1 MMIMPLPQSFLDEL
15 IYRCDIVE
23 VISRYVS
30 LKKSGS
36 GYVGLC
42 PFHNEK
48 TPSFSVSGDK
58 QFFHCFGCGEGG
70 NVITFIMKEENLP
83 FMDAVKMLAD
93 MYGMTVP
100 EDDGDT
106 DAARRRR
113 ERLLSLNKEAARF
126 FHSCLTAAE
135 GREALEYLLGRG
147 LSKKTII
154 SFGLGY
160 APADWDRLSSAM
172 LKKGYTK
179 YELEE
184 AWLARKNRSGG
195 IYDAFRDRVMFPIID
210 IRGNVIAFGG
220 RVMKGDGPKYLNS
233 GDTPVFNKSRNLFAM
248 NFAKKTKSG
257 RMILAEGYMDVIALH
272 QAGFDYAVASLGTA
286 LTADQCKLMSRYVK
300 EAVICY
306 DSDNAGQKAAQKA
319 IDLLN
324 SAGMEVKVLHIP
336 GAKDPDEFI
345 KKNGREAFALLLDKP
360 QSDSEYRLAVIKS
373 KYALDIDAQK
383 IEYLKAAANYIAT
396 VSSPVEREILSHMVA
411 QETGVAAASMAAEV
425 KRAFIS
431 GARREKKKTESEAMR
446 PVRNIQP
453 KENRLRYQNPRS
465 AVCEEKLLS
474 IILEDSDLLHKAG
487 EMISPQEFS
496 SEYLARI
503 FEKALAM
510 EQSEHEIRPA
520 AVMAGLEDAEARH
533 LTAILSE
540 KVPSHD
546 PLAEMTD
553 YIRVIKAEKAKDN
566 SQGDDRLKEILSRK
580 REREG

>member
-1 MMIMPLPQSFLDEL
+1 MPLPQSFLDEL

-126 FHSCLTAAE
+126 FHSSLTDPE
-135 GREALEYLLGRG
+135 GRQALEYLMGRG
-147 LSKKTII
+147 LSKKTIT

-172 LKKGYTK
+172 MKKGYTK

-184 AWLARKNRSGG
+184 AWLVRKNRSGG
-195 IYDAFRDRVMFPIID
+195 VYDAFRDRVMFPIID

-233 GDTPVFNKSRNLFAM
+233 GDTPVFNKSR
-248 NFAKKTKSG
+248 
-257 RMILAEGYMDVIALH
+257 
-272 QAGFDYAVASLGTA
+272 
-286 LTADQCKLMSRYVK
+286 
-300 EAVICY
+300 
-306 DSDNAGQKAAQKA
+306 
-319 IDLLN
+319 
-324 SAGMEVKVLHIP
+324 
-336 GAKDPDEFI
+336 
-345 KKNGREAFALLLDKP
+345 
-360 QSDSEYRLAVIKS
+360 
-373 KYALDIDAQK
+373 
-383 IEYLKAAANYIAT
+383 
-396 VSSPVEREILSHMVA
+396 
-411 QETGVAAASMAAEV
+411 
-425 KRAFIS
+425 
-431 GARREKKKTESEAMR
+431 
-446 PVRNIQP
+446 
-453 KENRLRYQNPRS
+453 
-465 AVCEEKLLS
+465 
-474 IILEDSDLLHKAG
+474 
-487 EMISPQEFS
+487 
-496 SEYLARI
+496 
-503 FEKALAM
+503 
-510 EQSEHEIRPA
+510 
-520 AVMAGLEDAEARH
+520 
-533 LTAILSE
+533 
-540 KVPSHD
+540 
-546 PLAEMTD
+546 
-553 YIRVIKAEKAKDN
+553 
-566 SQGDDRLKEILSRK
+566 
-580 REREG
+580 